1 MAKGSKTRAGIK
13 VEEDISLD
21 DFDIDFDDDNSTGA
35 GTNGETVNGETSN
48 EETSSVASLEDAESI
63 DFSTPSTAVTDD
75 TLDDFNIDFD
85 EPNEQ
90 PKNEEIGFSDEDD
103 DMEIDFGGEGDSN
116 IDSDDNDG
124 QEETGQEENGQEQE
138 FVESN
143 NEDWQVSDEETSSN
157 IEEINEEP
165 IPSGAGLY
173 TDTLDF
179 EEEQPQQED
188 QQSEQQPNT
197 EPEPTKQSKKD
208 KKKAKSKGKNKQ
220 DKVEIKES
228 KEQTKKAEDK
238 IGNSDKPN
246 LILYIIIDKPINGML
261 GFFRNYGVNVSRI
274 FSRIDNL
281 LDEDNEIVEEG
292 AKDTIL
298 MQVDPSRIV
307 FIDTGTGRF
316 TNMGSRK
323 ALVDLIGVSDQDTKI
338 SIFYTDS
345 VIESEISSNLSI
357 DLKKIDWHKYV
368 STTDVLYNI
377 LRKAAK
383 ENYVMDMEDADD
395 FDQSK
400 ISLDIKGFNVHVPEQ
415 MELGVPSI
423 TASDIEVH
431 RNDEKHEIAGYAVK
445 Y

>member
-35 GTNGETVNGETSN
+35 GTNGETSN
-48 EETSSVASLEDAESI
+48 EETSNVASLEDAESI
-63 DFSTPSTAVTDD
+63 DFSTPSTAVTDN

-90 PKNEEIGFSDEDD
+90 PKNEEIDFSDEDD

-124 QEETGQEENGQEQE
+124 QDETGQEENGQEQE

-188 QQSEQQPNT
+188 QQSEQPNT

-208 KKKAKSKGKNKQ
+208 KKKAKSKGKDKQ

-431 RNDEKHEIAGYAVK
+431 RNDEKHAIAGYAVK